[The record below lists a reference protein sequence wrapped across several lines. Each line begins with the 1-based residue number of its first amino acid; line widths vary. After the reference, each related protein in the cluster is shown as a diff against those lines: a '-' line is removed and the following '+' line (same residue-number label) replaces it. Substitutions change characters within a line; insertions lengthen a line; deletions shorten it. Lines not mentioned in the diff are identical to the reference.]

1 MNIAMKTLA
10 FLVFKSGNTQLE
22 LTLDR
27 FESAVEL
34 WLQGNY
40 ENAVKE
46 FNRISTTY
54 RDRRMGNLTKKPLA
68 YGYDR
73 CQYYNG
79 LESTKERLESIDQF
93 VIDNRG
99 KPMAIWESYQ
109 FANEVEKKRNEFQL
123 WYRDS
128 FGSRAEHTNKK
139 RNAIK
144 LKWFCREMRKIQ
156 KIFDTRENF
165 K

>member
-1 MNIAMKTLA
+1 MNIAMRTLS

-27 FESAVEL
+27 FELAVEL
-34 WLQGNY
+34 WLQGNH
-40 ENAVKE
+40 AGSVKE
-46 FNRISTTY
+46 FNRISNVY
-54 RDRRMGNLTKKPLA
+54 RDRRMGNLNKKPLA

-73 CQYYNG
+73 CQYYNS
-79 LESTKERLESIDQF
+79 LESTKERLDSIDRF
-93 VIDNRG
+93 VIDNRD
-99 KPMAIWESYQ
+99 KPMTKEESYQ
-109 FANEVEKKRNEFQL
+109 FANEVEKKRNEFHV

-128 FGSRAEHTNKK
+128 FGSHDEHINKK

-156 KIFDTRENF
+156 KIFDSRENF